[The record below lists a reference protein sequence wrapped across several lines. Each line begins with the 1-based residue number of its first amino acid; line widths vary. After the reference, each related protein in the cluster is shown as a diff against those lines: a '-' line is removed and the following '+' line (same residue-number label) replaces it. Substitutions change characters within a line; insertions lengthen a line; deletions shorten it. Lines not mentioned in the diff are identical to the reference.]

1 MYRHILKW
9 TLSVGA
15 LALLGGCASQQVP
28 CKDPAALRA
37 TLSQKRAGKFFPV
50 RKKVPGEYIVVLK
63 APEQSLQPLVVS
75 QAVQGLTAKYG
86 GSAFLVYEHALRG
99 FAGRM
104 SEAQAKAMS
113 GDPSVD
119 YVQENGVV
127 SLFNSQPGPTWGI
140 DRVDQRELP
149 LDKLYMYNATG
160 LGVHV
165 YILDTGVRFSHREF
179 GGRASVGFDAIGDSM
194 KGDDCNG
201 HGTHVA
207 GTVAGSTYG
216 LAKNASVHSVR
227 VLGCDGSGSISGVIA
242 GIDWVTKN
250 HEAPAVANMSLG
262 GDVDQA
268 LDDAVRRSIAA
279 GVTYVVAAGNE
290 DMDACKHSPAR
301 TPEAITV
308 AATDSA
314 DKRASFS
321 NWGDCVDV
329 FAPGNRITSAWHYG
343 DKETRVLS
351 GTSMASPHVTGV
363 AALFLELNPQAT
375 PDTVAGALFSNSTT
389 DKVANPGW
397 CSPNRMA
404 YSGFIGAVPLLP
416 TVLKERLH
424 APEPVTSG
432 AAR

>member
-1 MYRHILKW
+1 MFRHILKW
-9 TLSVGA
+9 TLTVGA
-15 LALLGGCASQQVP
+15 SVLLGGCASQQAP
-28 CKDPAALRA
+28 CRDPAAKRM
-37 TLSQKRAGKFFPV
+37 TLSQQRTGKFLTA

-63 APEQSLQPLVVS
+63 APQPGVQQVAVTQATLSLTTQ
-75 QAVQGLTAKYG
+75 YG
-86 GSAFLVYEHALRG
+86 GSAFMVYEHALRG
-99 FAGRM
+99 FASRM
-104 SEAQAKAMS
+104 SEDQARAMAH
-113 GDPSVD
+113 DASVD

-127 SLFNSQPGPTWGI
+127 SLAEAQPSPTWGI
-140 DRVDQRELP
+140 DRVDQRDLP
-149 LDKLYMYNATG
+149 LDRLYMYNATG

-194 KGDDCNG
+194 KGNDCHG

-207 GTVAGSTYG
+207 GTVAGSTLG
-216 LAKNASVHSVR
+216 MAKNATIHSVR
-227 VLGCDGSGSISGVIA
+227 VLGCDGSGATSGVVA

-250 HEAPAVANMSLG
+250 HEGPAVANMSLG
-262 GDVDQA
+262 GDADQA
-268 LDDAVRRSIAA
+268 IDDAVRRSIAA

-290 DMDACKHSPAR
+290 DADACKRSPAR

-308 AATDSA
+308 AATD
-314 DKRASFS
+314 DKDQRASFS

-329 FAPGNRITSAWHYG
+329 FAPGKQITSSWHYG

-351 GTSMASPHVTGV
+351 GTSMAAPHVAGV
-363 AALFLELNPQAT
+363 VALYLELNGKAT
-375 PDTVAGALFSNSTT
+375 PDEVSTALLTNFTT

-416 TVLKERLH
+416 TVMRERIQ
-424 APEPVTSG
+424 APAPITDG
-432 AAR
+432 TPR